1 MRFLDRRRRSTLQVH
16 AGLEDPLAAVANLF
30 DASIVFIVSM
40 MIALFSAAHMLDMLD
55 PKSKVTITKEGA
67 DGTLD
72 ILVKDGKEIK
82 ASRVTDK
89 KLSGTGQRLGSAYRM
104 PDGKLV
110 YVQE

>member
-1 MRFLDRRRRSTLQVH
+1 MRFLDRRRRSALQAH
-16 AGLEDPLAAVANLF
+16 AGLEDPLSAVANLF

-104 PDGKLV
+104 SDGKLV
-110 YVQE
+110 YVAE